1 MNYKTQALDTT
12 IEAEKIQFQIWRR
25 LSLEQKTQQ
34 VRSLHQ
40 RLRRILWQNITQ
52 KLPQGDDRRRKQ
64 KLIELEQGEN
74 FSQIDQVL
82 ESNFMLQDP
91 IKLAALIGQIF
102 DRLAI
107 PYFVSGGLASS
118 ILGETR
124 TTIDANIAILM
135 SDKRLIPQ
143 LIEIMQTDFY
153 ISEIAVEDA
162 LNDRTSSFNLIH
174 LQSALK
180 ADIYPIRDNDLFR
193 QSAITRRQKINLAD
207 SPELS
212 FNICTA
218 EDIVLQ
224 KLIWYQTTGQ
234 ISQKQWR
241 DILGVLKLQGERL
254 DFQYMRYWSE
264 ALRIVQLL
272 ENAYNESGLNLR
284 EKT

>member
-34 VRSLHQ
+34 VRSLQQ
-40 RLRRILWQNITQ
+40 RLRTILWQNITQ

-91 IKLAALIGQIF
+91 IELAALVGQIF
-102 DRLAI
+102 DRLEI

-124 TTIDANIAILM
+124 TTIDADIAILM

-162 LNDRTSSFNLIH
+162 LNNRASSFNIIH

-193 QSAITRRQKINLAD
+193 QSAIARRQKINLVD

-272 ENAYNESGLNLR
+272 ENACDESGLNP
-284 EKT
+284 